1 MSSADM
7 TVTEPSPPSL
17 EAPSR
22 ASAGGRQTAAER
34 ARAATRAQL
43 LASGR
48 ALFAE
53 LGLHKVT
60 THDIA
65 AHAGVAAGTFYNH
78 FSDKGALFRELTD
91 AAIAELNR
99 RLDECHESI
108 EQDDTRPGVRA
119 HAEALV
125 GFAEDHRELLQILF
139 SREADADAAAVESA
153 VLDDMAASIAEV
165 RAQSIAEGRM
175 PAELDPTVLSQA
187 IVGMWARVMAWWA
200 EDPSRAPRESVIE
213 TLTQIQLGGTHP
225 AARR

>member
-1 MSSADM
+1 M
-7 TVTEPSPPSL
+7 TVTQPSPPSL
-17 EAPSR
+17 T
-22 ASAGGRQTAAER
+22 ASSDASPGRRQTAAER
-34 ARAATRAQL
+34 ARAATRTQL

-48 ALFAE
+48 ALFAD

-91 AAIAELNR
+91 AAVAELNR
-99 RLDECHESI
+99 RLDRCSESI
-108 EQDDTRPGVRA
+108 EDDGRDGVRA

-165 RAQSIAEGRM
+165 RAHSIAEGRM
-175 PAELDPTVLSQA
+175 PAELDPAVLSQA

-225 AARR
+225 SARR